1 MTELTALQAALAA
14 EQATIY
20 GYGVAGAVLTGADRT
35 YATTALAAHT
45 VIRDQLTALIS
56 ALGATPVAAQ
66 PAYRLPT
73 PLNDTDEARALAAQ
87 LEQSGAGELW
97 DLVAATRPAGHA
109 RALAISWLSDA
120 AVRAAHWG
128 AEPALPGQP
137 A

>member
-1 MTELTALQAALAA
+1 MTELTALQAALGA

-20 GYGVAGAVLTGADRT
+20 GYGVAGAVLTGSDRT

-45 VIRDQLTALIS
+45 EIRDQLMTLIT
-56 ALGATPVAAQ
+56 ALGATPVAAR
-66 PAYRLPT
+66 PAYQLPT
-73 PLNDTDEARALAAQ
+73 AVTDSAQARSLAAQ
-87 LEQSGAGELW
+87 LEQGSAGELW
-97 DLVAATRPAGHA
+97 DLVAATKPAGHA

-137 A
+137 S